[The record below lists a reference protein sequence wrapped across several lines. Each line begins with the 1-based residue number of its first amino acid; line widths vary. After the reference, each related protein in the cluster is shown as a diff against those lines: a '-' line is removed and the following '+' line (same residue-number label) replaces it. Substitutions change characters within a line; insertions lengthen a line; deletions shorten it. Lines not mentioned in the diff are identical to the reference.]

1 LLQTETMTNASQALR
16 HYLFAG
22 RLSAAL
28 ASAPSAARSAVFSPV
43 ICFGFPSVLSCAL
56 AFACFFGSTVA
67 APAFAAGAIEQ
78 LKSFSS
84 STKSA
89 RGEFSQQLVKRA
101 GQPTAAAKGEF
112 AFARPGRFRWEIQ
125 SPYQQLIVTDGS
137 QLYFYD
143 KDLKQVT
150 VREAGDVISATPAA
164 VLFGGAELD
173 SAFTLKDEGEK
184 DSLQWVEALPKV
196 ADSGFDRIR
205 VGMRDGL
212 PVQMEV
218 QDAFGQVNRFTFTRI
233 SRNAAVPDSAF
244 SFTPPPGVDVIR

>member
-1 LLQTETMTNASQALR
+1 MTSSHPARRLTRRVLLPL
-16 HYLFAG
+16 
-22 RLSAAL
+22 
-28 ASAPSAARSAVFSPV
+28 AVFV
-43 ICFGFPSVLSCAL
+43 WAL
-56 AFACFFGSTVA
+56 CPA
-67 APAFAAGAIEQ
+67 AWAAGAIDQ
-78 LKSFSS
+78 LKAFSRA
-84 STKSA
+84 TQSA
-89 RGEFSQQLVKRA
+89 QGEFQQQLVKQS
-101 GQPTAAAKGEF
+101 GQPAASAKGEF

-137 QLYFYD
+137 KLYFYD

-164 VLFGGAELD
+164 VLFGGAD
-173 SAFTLKDEGEK
+173 IDTAFTLKEEGEQ
-184 DSLQWVEALPKV
+184 DNLQWVEAVPKV

-212 PVQMEV
+212 PAQMEV

-233 SRNAAVPDSAF
+233 SRNAPVPDGDF

>member
-1 LLQTETMTNASQALR
+1 MTNASRALR
-16 HYLFAG
+16 QHFSFG

-28 ASAPSAARSAVFSPV
+28 LSAVSSPVSAVHAAVFSPA
-43 ICFGFPSVLSCAL
+43 ISSGFAPVLSFAL
-56 AFACFFGSTVA
+56 AIACFLGSTA
-67 APAFAAGAIEQ
+67 ATPAFAAGAIEQ

-84 STKSA
+84 GTKSA

-137 QLYFYD
+137 KLYFYD

-173 SAFTLKDEGEK
+173 TAFTLKDEGEK
-184 DSLQWVEALPKV
+184 DNLQWVEALPKV

-233 SRNAAVPDSAF
+233 SRNAAVPDSDF

>member
-1 LLQTETMTNASQALR
+1 MILPSSLARRVRSSALGMAFF
-16 HYLFAG
+16 LGAAG
-22 RLSAAL
+22 
-28 ASAPSAARSAVFSPV
+28 
-43 ICFGFPSVLSCAL
+43 
-56 AFACFFGSTVA
+56 A
-67 APAFAAGAIEQ
+67 APAFGAGAIEQ
-78 LKSFSS
+78 LKSFSGT
-84 STKSA
+84 TKSA
-89 RGEFSQQLVKRA
+89 RGEFSQQLVKRS
-101 GQPTAAAKGEF
+101 GQPGAAAKGEF
-112 AFARPGRFRWEIQ
+112 AFSRPGRFRWEIQ

-137 QLYFYD
+137 KLYFYD

-184 DSLQWVEALPKV
+184 DNLQWVEALPKV

-212 PVQMEV
+212 PMQMEV

-233 SRNAAVPDSAF
+233 SRNAAVADSEF